1 MARTRHST
9 LESSLLLIIIVSS
22 FFHFNAKRAF
32 FVSFC
37 FLSFC
42 SVSFLVLISCPLC
55 DSSVRTSFFLSW
67 RMTSSLTCHHHWAAR
82 MPLSFPGQM
91 YSRTCLY
98 AYFNGQAPGKSETNN
113 QIPDFVGYQ
122 HHDHNWR
129 TLSPRS
135 VSEQNPTQFLFA
147 FFSLIRVC
155 NCLSLWATLFER
167 IQF

>member
-113 QIPDFVGYQ
+113 QIPDFVGY
-122 HHDHNWR
+122 
-129 TLSPRS
+129 
-135 VSEQNPTQFLFA
+135 
-147 FFSLIRVC
+147 
-155 NCLSLWATLFER
+155 
-167 IQF
+167 